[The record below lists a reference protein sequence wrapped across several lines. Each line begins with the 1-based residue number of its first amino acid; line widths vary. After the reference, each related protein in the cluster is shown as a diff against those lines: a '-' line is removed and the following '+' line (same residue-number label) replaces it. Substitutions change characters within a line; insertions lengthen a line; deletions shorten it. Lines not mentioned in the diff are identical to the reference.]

1 MHPIEGTKRA
11 TPRMT
16 LMTLMMHMMHRH
28 MRREAYGGTCYDGSH
43 GGHGGCNSGHG
54 FSVLSHCAS
63 RALGV
68 PWLWETAAQI
78 KPLKMSPAGGL
89 GKLRRAWRAWQCRQC
104 ILHWHCIWQLRCQ
117 LIGDNVTCRDSKFF
131 QVSKLAMAI
140 RSKANFKTP

>member
-68 PWLWETAAQI
+68 P
-78 KPLKMSPAGGL
+78 
-89 GKLRRAWRAWQCRQC
+89 
-104 ILHWHCIWQLRCQ
+104 
-117 LIGDNVTCRDSKFF
+117 
-131 QVSKLAMAI
+131 
-140 RSKANFKTP
+140 